1 MERYEVINC
10 LAEALTEI
18 TGKNIYGTVSSIK
31 DTRFPVYV
39 NHTITLGSDG
49 TEWGLESQKMVNSKE
64 IDKDTAFRQ
73 LLVQLLTYLLRTAV
87 DGKLPVQELELKF

>member
-39 NHTITLGSDG
+39 NHTITLGSDE
-49 TEWGLESQKMVNSKE
+49 TEWGLESQ
-64 IDKDTAFRQ
+64 
-73 LLVQLLTYLLRTAV
+73 
-87 DGKLPVQELELKF
+87 